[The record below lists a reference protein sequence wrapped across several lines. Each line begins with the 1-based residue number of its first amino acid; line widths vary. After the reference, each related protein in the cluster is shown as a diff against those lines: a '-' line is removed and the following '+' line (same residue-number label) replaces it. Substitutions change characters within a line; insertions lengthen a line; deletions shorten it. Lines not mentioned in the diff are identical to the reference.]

1 MPDSSNSHSLSDF
14 KRRTAEHIR
23 QPKRT
28 GRPRLLTIDGK
39 PELVIQDARSCLE
52 MLERAEAIVGI
63 RRGLDDFAA
72 GKGRPAK
79 AAIRKAI
86 RNRAARSFVR

>member
-1 MPDSSNSHSLSDF
+1 MPDPANAHSLSDF
-14 KRRTAEHIR
+14 KRRTAQHLR
-23 QPKRT
+23 QLKRT

-39 PELVIQDARSCLE
+39 PELIVQDARSYHE

-63 RRGLDDFAA
+63 QRGLDEFAA

-86 RNRAARSFVR
+86 RKRAARR